1 MLHWE
6 ILSLTDRG
14 VLIDHLEKKRRAR
27 VNIHFYQSL
36 NWKAEMRKDRR
47 ARIKVFLQIL
57 KIRQREV
64 LF

>member
-1 MLHWE
+1 L
-6 ILSLTDRG
+6 
-14 VLIDHLEKKRRAR
+14 
-27 VNIHFYQSL
+27 NQSL

-57 KIRQREV
+57 KIRLREG